1 MKLTRRLFTTGLLT
15 ALPISMVPLRAFA
28 AEPIAGTMYKNPTC
42 TCCETYAAYLEK
54 NGFSIKLIATNDL
67 ETVSAKMGVPPEL
80 QGCHTITF
88 ANYVVV
94 GFVPVDHVKK
104 MLFTMPKITGLSMPN
119 MPMDIPGM
127 GFDSMPGQSAS
138 GQVYT
143 TYAFTKGDPKPSV
156 YATYP
161 QS

>member
-1 MKLTRRLFTTGLLT
+1 MKLNRRLFTTGMLT
-15 ALPISMVPLRAFA
+15 ALPISMVPLRALA

-54 NGFSIKLIATNDL
+54 NGFAIKLIPTNDL
-67 ETVSAKMGVPPEL
+67 DQVGAKYGVPVEL
-80 QGCHTITF
+80 RGCHTITIG
-88 ANYVVV
+88 NYIVE

-104 MLFTMPKITGLSMPN
+104 MLATMPKIIGLAMPG

-127 GFDSMPGQSAS
+127 GFDSMPGQASS

-156 YATYP
+156 YGTYP
-161 QS
+161 QT